1 MDTIPD
7 PDLISPRKP
16 ADEHRVA
23 STLTEIPRRRR
34 NEPSWRRRAVGEMLR
49 VCVLCNEVA
58 EVLVIDGAP
67 FCLDHV
73 GHGWVAQARGRA
85 IIGDRDPD
93 DAERRVVEA
102 LRRARD
108 AFQPGRRYWR

>member
-1 MDTIPD
+1 
-7 PDLISPRKP
+7 
-16 ADEHRVA
+16 
-23 STLTEIPRRRR
+23 
-34 NEPSWRRRAVGEMLR
+34 
-49 VCVLCNEVA
+49 VLCNEVA

-73 GHGWVAQARGRA
+73 GYGWVAQARGRA

-108 AFQPGRRYWR
+108 AFQPGGRNLSVPTSPPRNGRCSFELEEWWFSERTSGDQTARGDDSPMAAR